1 MTSPAL
7 VSVKVPAYNQE
18 RYLEA
23 CLDGILSQKTSFPF
37 EVVIGEDGSPDGTR
51 GIAETY
57 AQAHPDR
64 VRLLPAEG
72 NLGPARNLAR
82 IRAACRGTYE
92 AMCEGDDI
100 WIHPHKLQR
109 QVEFLESRPDYVFC
123 FHDTL
128 FCREDKGVR
137 PRYYCP
143 RDLPESPTVADVLR
157 RPAFIATSSILARRS
172 FLDALPPWPSAAILS
187 SACGAPMPGGS
198 AICRIS
204 WRSAAGTPAAFR
216 CAPVPGAWQRKPS
229 RPTPFSTK
237 PPITSITRWSGP
249 AWLSSGSMRASGR
262 WPICGIP
269 GRPGSASRPITPV
282 RGFERPHATEN
293 PAGRIPRP
301 L

>member
-172 FLDALPPWPSAAILS
+172 FLDALPPWRTGVL
-187 SACGAPMPGGS
+187 CGELVVRLWGPHAGRIGYLPDIMAVRRRHAGG
-198 AICRIS
+198 IS
-204 WRSAAGTPAAFR
+204 MRAGSRRMAEEALKAYALFDEATHYQYHALVRARMAFER
-216 CAPVPGAWQRKPS
+216 QHARFGPLAYLRHPRQAWQRFQAYH
-229 RPTPFSTK
+229 T
-237 PPITSITRWSGP
+237 G
-249 AWLSSGSMRASGR
+249 
-262 WPICGIP
+262 
-269 GRPGSASRPITPV
+269 
-282 RGFERPHATEN
+282 
-293 PAGRIPRP
+293 AG